1 MCSDNVAQTSGL
13 IARSSSCG
21 EIGLFGPL
29 LTQESAISPLPLDLK
44 LSTRSLNPPPKSS
57 PILVPLRMVP
67 KLCLGSGNL
76 RSQEGPR
83 ALSATGIRE
92 P

>member
-1 MCSDNVAQTSGL
+1 VCSDNVAQTSGL

-44 LSTRSLNPPPKSS
+44 LSRARTGLFSSRTGLTLLLLEGSLQVCRWAAFA
-57 PILVPLRMVP
+57 IFGL
-67 KLCLGSGNL
+67 
-76 RSQEGPR
+76 
-83 ALSATGIRE
+83 A
-92 P
+92 